1 MQKISRP
8 LSSSLRNLSYN
19 RKKQELDKIFS
30 SSNAKYGIDLLI
42 ELGLDEVLE
51 IYNLKDVKLNCDLL
65 GIWATL
71 SVSPKY
77 EFTSNEKGI
86 IKDIRHVL
94 KNGVNNYSLYQYGLY
109 VNQVAADILGMD
121 RSLVAK
127 KYDMLPITS
136 RKSIDITS
144 NDIMTLLNR
153 KAGPYFKDIY
163 NDLVVKI
170 LDGKL
175 NNNNEEIKS
184 YLLEN
189 YS

>member
-1 MQKISRP
+1 M
-8 LSSSLRNLSYN
+8 
-19 RKKQELDKIFS
+19 E
-30 SSNAKYGIDLLI
+30 A
-42 ELGLDEVLE
+42 
-51 IYNLKDVKLNCDLL
+51 
-65 GIWATL
+65 
-71 SVSPKY
+71 
-77 EFTSNEKGI
+77 
-86 IKDIRHVL
+86 
-94 KNGVNNYSLYQYGLY
+94 
-109 VNQVAADILGMD
+109 
-121 RSLVAK
+121 VAK